1 MKKNILTIFLYAK
14 RNGFWLIVFLVFAIT
29 VFQLCSTG
37 KNSFGE
43 STPEDPY
50 RGPFEY
56 VKGELIVKFNE
67 HASQQAIDAVNEALG
82 AKEIASFKEFGIS
95 HMKLPDGSDVNEL
108 AILYEENPNVKYAEP
123 NFIYYED
130 YIPTDTNFSTL
141 WALNNTGQGGGTPD
155 ADIDAVEAW
164 DTFNGD
170 PSPNPKIVVGVVD
183 SGIEYTHE
191 DLADNM
197 WINPGEIAGNNTDD
211 DNNGYIDDIHG
222 INTTD
227 DGRGEGNPME
237 DANDIQGGHGTAV
250 AGVIGAVEGN
260 GVGIVGVNFNVEL
273 MALKFIRRGEGQLA
287 TALECLNYVIDMK
300 KNHNVNIRVL
310 NNSWGG
316 GPYSQALS
324 DAIDELKAN
333 DILFIG
339 GAGNLSRDTD
349 VSAYYPASFPND
361 NVISVAGTDFN
372 DSIVNYSSFGA
383 SSVDVFAPT
392 ENIRVTALNNSYTTA
407 GGVSMSVAYTT
418 GLASLL
424 FGYYPTATY
433 ADIRD
438 IIFSTVGRPVTIP
451 SGKTITGGRINAN
464 NALNPDYPGSL
475 PPVVTKIFPVFGSI
489 GTTVT
494 ITGSHF
500 GVTEGSV
507 AFNGIPAIISSWS
520 DTGIACTVPDGAAT
534 GKIEV
539 TTNSSVS
546 NPTNPIF
553 TVSCMDSRGAMPTA
567 VYRPAVAVH
576 NGKIYAIG
584 GFTLT
589 LLSTGQV
596 VNEDA
601 DFVQIY
607 DTLTDTFSTTTD
619 ANGNDVG
626 KPTSASNAC
635 AATIDGKIYVAGG
648 YVPTTPPTRLDV
660 LEVYD
665 IASNT
670 WDTTKAPLP
679 KGLSGA
685 SAVALNGMLYVM
697 GGAST
702 GVSGD
707 FVDEK
712 ELYRYDPVVDTWTQ
726 LSPMST
732 NRTFFG
738 AAVINGKIYVCGGHG
753 DAGFLNSTEVYDPST
768 DTWTPLAPMNFARY
782 DFGCVAISGKL
793 VAFGGND
800 SVESPPFFDSVEIYD
815 PETDQWSIH
824 DCPLSIARQGVRGA
838 VVDNYVY
845 ALCGMN
851 GPESLYNL
859 IDVMNFDTLAAY
871 YTFEEG
877 AGTIAGD
884 SSGNGNDGTIN
895 GDAIWTSGVNE
906 IGGGLQ
912 FDGVDDYVDIGD
924 IDLTDTFSIAT
935 WIKISSMGKLMIVG
949 KTFQTY
955 QFFVSPEGNLMF
967 QRNSATPINYPAA
980 LVPDTWYHVAI
991 TFDTTNGMS
1000 LYLNGSLVSTNGD
1013 VSITNENNAV
1023 TKIGAT
1029 GFTPMHFF
1037 SGVIDE
1043 VRIYRSALT
1052 SQEILDLY
1060 STNSNS
1066 LLGYYNFEEGAG
1078 TIAGDSSGNGNDGT
1092 INGVAIWTSGVN
1104 EIGGGLQFDGVDD
1117 YVDIG
1122 DIDLT
1127 DAFSIAAWIKISSMG
1142 KLMIVGKTFQTYQF
1156 FVSPEG
1162 NLMFQRNSAT
1172 PINYPAALVP
1182 DTWYH
1187 VAITFDTTNGMSLYL
1202 NGSLVSTNGDVSI
1215 TNENN
1220 AVTKIGATGFTPMHF
1235 FSGVIDEV
1243 RIYRSALTSQEIL
1256 DLYST
1261 NSNSLLGYYNF
1272 EEGAGT
1278 IAGDSSGNGNDGTI
1292 NGVAIWTSGVNEI
1305 GGGLQ
1310 FDGVDDYVDIGD
1322 IDLTDAF
1329 SIAAWIKISSMGKLM
1344 IVGKTFQTYQ
1354 FFVSPEGNLMFQR
1367 NSATPINY
1375 PAALVPDTWYHVAI
1389 TFDTTNGMSL
1399 YLNGN
1404 MVSTNGDVSIT
1415 NENNAATKIGATGFT
1430 PMHFFSGVIDEVRIY
1445 NRALSSQEMQ
1455 NLYND

>member
-1 MKKNILTIFLYAK
+1 MKNNIVPLFQRTKWKRFL
-14 RNGFWLIVFLVFAIT
+14 LMLFLLFTIT
-29 VFQLCSTG
+29 VLHLTSTVKG
-37 KNSFGE
+37 SYGE
-43 STPEDPY
+43 STPDDPY

-56 VKGELIVKFNE
+56 VKGELIVTFNE
-67 HASQQAIDAVNEALG
+67 HVSQQAIDAVNEALG
-82 AKEIASFKEFGIS
+82 GKEITSFKEFGIS
-95 HMKLPDGSDVNEL
+95 HIQLPEGSNVNDF
-108 AILYEENPNVKYAEP
+108 ARVYEKNPNVKYAEP

-130 YIPTDTNFSTL
+130 YIPTDTDFLSL
-141 WALNNTGQGGGTPD
+141 WALHNTGQTGGTSD

-372 DSIVNYSSFGA
+372 DSMVSYSSFGA
-383 SSVDVFAPT
+383 STVDVFAPT
-392 ENIRVTALNNSYTTA
+392 ENIRTTMLNNSYTSA

-424 FGYYPTATY
+424 FGYYPSATY
-433 ADIRD
+433 ADVRD
-438 IIFSTVGRPVTIP
+438 IIFSTVDRPVTIP

-475 PPVVTKIFPVFGSI
+475 PPVVTKIVPVFGSI
-489 GTTVT
+489 GATVT
-494 ITGSHF
+494 INGSHF

-507 AFNGIPAIISSWS
+507 TFNGIPTAISTWS
-520 DTGIACTVPDGAAT
+520 DTEITCTVPDGAAT

-838 VVDNYVY
+838 VVDNNVY

-851 GPESLYNL
+851 GPQSLYNV
-859 IDVMNFDTLAAY
+859 IDVLQFDSIEDIIPDQFLFIDQTDVSLSTLIISNAITVTGINTAAAISIAGNNGEYSVNGGAYVTTAGTVNEGDTVTVRQTSSANFSTTTDTTLTIGGVSDTFSVTTLAADPTPTAPSNLVTTALNDKQIDLNWTDNSSNETGFRIERSLDQSNWTEIATTGTDVNNYTDSGLSASTTY
-871 YTFEEG
+871 YFQVRAYND
-877 AGTIAGD
+877 AGNSVYSNIA
-884 SSGNGNDGTIN
+884 SATTNASPPSTVEYYATSETAVSGQI
-895 GDAIWTSGVNE
+895 SGVYTDTWEDDDFPQVITE
-906 IGGGLQ
+906 IESGGKPSNRYSYLEHTWHFTISAGFSVTFYANVYKSNSSEDNFIFQYSTDGQNFINIAEVNSTDINNVEVWQLPTTLSGEVSIRVIDSDRNQGNNNLDSISIDQMFIQVESDTQGIDLSATGYKVKGVQYADLTWSGANSAQVEIYRDGALIDTVDNTGAYTDNIGSKGGGA
-912 FDGVDDYVDIGD
+912 Y
-924 IDLTDTFSIAT
+924 
-935 WIKISSMGKLMIVG
+935 
-949 KTFQTY
+949 TY
-955 QFFVSPEGNLMF
+955 QICES
-967 QRNSATPINYPAA
+967 
-980 LVPDTWYHVAI
+980 
-991 TFDTTNGMS
+991 
-1000 LYLNGSLVSTNGD
+1000 
-1013 VSITNENNAV
+1013 
-1023 TKIGAT
+1023 
-1029 GFTPMHFF
+1029 
-1037 SGVIDE
+1037 
-1043 VRIYRSALT
+1043 
-1052 SQEILDLY
+1052 
-1060 STNSNS
+1060 
-1066 LLGYYNFEEGAG
+1066 
-1078 TIAGDSSGNGNDGT
+1078 
-1092 INGVAIWTSGVN
+1092 
-1104 EIGGGLQFDGVDD
+1104 GGGSCSNTVE
-1117 YVDIG
+1117 
-1122 DIDLT
+1122 
-1127 DAFSIAAWIKISSMG
+1127 
-1142 KLMIVGKTFQTYQF
+1142 IVF
-1156 FVSPEG
+1156 
-1162 NLMFQRNSAT
+1162 
-1172 PINYPAALVP
+1172 
-1182 DTWYH
+1182 
-1187 VAITFDTTNGMSLYL
+1187 
-1202 NGSLVSTNGDVSI
+1202 
-1215 TNENN
+1215 
-1220 AVTKIGATGFTPMHF
+1220 
-1235 FSGVIDEV
+1235 
-1243 RIYRSALTSQEIL
+1243 
-1256 DLYST
+1256 
-1261 NSNSLLGYYNF
+1261 
-1272 EEGAGT
+1272 
-1278 IAGDSSGNGNDGTI
+1278 
-1292 NGVAIWTSGVNEI
+1292 
-1305 GGGLQ
+1305 
-1310 FDGVDDYVDIGD
+1310 
-1322 IDLTDAF
+1322 
-1329 SIAAWIKISSMGKLM
+1329 
-1344 IVGKTFQTYQ
+1344 
-1354 FFVSPEGNLMFQR
+1354 
-1367 NSATPINY
+1367 
-1375 PAALVPDTWYHVAI
+1375 
-1389 TFDTTNGMSL
+1389 
-1399 YLNGN
+1399 
-1404 MVSTNGDVSIT
+1404 
-1415 NENNAATKIGATGFT
+1415 
-1430 PMHFFSGVIDEVRIY
+1430 
-1445 NRALSSQEMQ
+1445 
-1455 NLYND
+1455 